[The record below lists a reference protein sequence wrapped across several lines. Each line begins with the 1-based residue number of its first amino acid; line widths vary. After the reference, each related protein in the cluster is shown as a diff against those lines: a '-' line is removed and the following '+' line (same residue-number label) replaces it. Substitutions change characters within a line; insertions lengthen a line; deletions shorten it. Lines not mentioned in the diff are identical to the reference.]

1 MTLQI
6 AHMTRRGDTANMPP
20 DARLGLMTAEELER
34 FDLPGKSTELV
45 RGRLIVHEPPG
56 TYHGVVAAKLL
67 VLVGQHVYRHALGVM
82 CSQDTGFKIGSAP
95 DTVRAPD
102 VAFVSKA
109 RQHAIAHRGYSELAP
124 DLVAEV
130 LSPDDRP
137 GEVLAKVGDWLD
149 AGVRLVW
156 VIDPIRRES
165 RVYRADGSQSMID
178 SDGALDGEDVLPG
191 VSWRLSDCFD

>member
-1 MTLQI
+1 
-6 AHMTRRGDTANMPP
+6 
-20 DARLGLMTAEELER
+20 MTAEKLER

-67 VLVGQHVYRHALGVM
+67 VLLGQHVYAHALGVM
-82 CSQDTGFKIGSAP
+82 CSQDTGFKIGSDP

-102 VAFVSKA
+102 VAFISRA
-109 RQHAIAHRGYSELAP
+109 RQHAIADRGYSELAP
-124 DLVAEV
+124 DLVAEI

-137 GEVLAKVGDWLD
+137 GEVLSKVGDWLD

-156 VIDPIRRES
+156 VVDPIRREA
-165 RVYRADGSQSMID
+165 RVYRADGRQSTIE
-178 SDGALDGEDVLPG
+178 SAGTLDGEDVLPG
-191 VSWRLSDCFD
+191 LSCRLADCIGMM